1 MAVTE
6 CMLNSGVCDDNI
18 VEALDELEVASTTI
32 KHYTQQIS
40 TISWKKN
47 VIHIV

>member
-6 CMLNSGVCDDNI
+6 FMLNSGVCDDNI
-18 VEALDELEVASTTI
+18 VEALDELEVAFTTI
-32 KHYTQQIS
+32 KPQQIN

-47 VIHIV
+47 VIHIA